1 MCGIIHLE
9 REKADMET
17 YKGLKVV
24 NGVIVCECCETNP
37 VAVVALFES
46 GVKFHL
52 CVECDEYSRGV
63 VVERLI

>member
-1 MCGIIHLE
+1 
-9 REKADMET
+9 MET